1 MFELLLSDRRSVAII
16 QSEGEPMQHTT
27 LLYQYIPFRTKR
39 LARVMTTRPSDDN
52 KVAGITLQ

>member
-39 LARVMTTRPSDDN
+39 LARVMTTRPSDEE
-52 KVAGITLQ
+52 